1 MTGCK
6 LIACEGRGV
15 KSLLGEEGLIKNLLG
30 KEVKSLL
37 GGEGLRV
44 CLGKR
49 G

>member
-1 MTGCK
+1 M
-6 LIACEGRGV
+6 
-15 KSLLGEEGLIKNLLG
+15 LGEEGLIKNLLG

-44 CLGKR
+44 RLGKR